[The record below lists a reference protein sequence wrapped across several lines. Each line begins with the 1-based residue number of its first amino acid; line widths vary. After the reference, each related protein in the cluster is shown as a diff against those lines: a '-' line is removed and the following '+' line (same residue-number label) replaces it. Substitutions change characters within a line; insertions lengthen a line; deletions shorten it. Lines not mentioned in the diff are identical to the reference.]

1 MSASS
6 PAIIFDLDDTLVA
19 TGSLWRRAESVVLES
34 IGHGWSADLA
44 SQYKG
49 MNSLDVAATIHRLL
63 KPDLT
68 IEACQK
74 RLRDALFLEFGQG
87 PILPMPGAV
96 ECVRRLSRAS
106 ILAVASGSPLP
117 LIELALEKL
126 DLRGAFSFLI
136 SSESVARGKPFP
148 DVFLAAARELRHM
161 PGECIVIEDSL
172 VGAQAARNA
181 GMACFVVPSLQ
192 SNEIRRISTRTFSS
206 LEEITVQEVMAARLR
221 PEDPDD

>member
-68 IEACQK
+68 LEACQK
-74 RLRDALFLEFGQG
+74 KLRDALFMEFEKG

-96 ECVRRLSRAS
+96 ECVRRLSRES
-106 ILAVASGSPLP
+106 MLAVASGSPLP
-117 LIELALEKL
+117 LIELAVEKL
-126 DLRGAFSFLI
+126 NIRDAFSLLI

-148 DVFLAAARELRHM
+148 DVFLAAAKELRHR
-161 PGECIVIEDSL
+161 PEECIVIEDSL

-181 GMACFVVPSLQ
+181 GMTCFVVPSIE
-192 SNEIRRISTRTFSS
+192 SNEIRRIAARTFTS
-206 LEEITVQEVMAARLR
+206 LEAITAVAVKTARLI
-221 PEDPDD
+221 PQDTDD